1 MGTEVKSIVTT
12 TYSPKYSDS
21 LKPSVS
27 DRIGLFSPQKTPFL
41 AMLDNATAKQ
51 RKEEWVED
59 NLSPAGENAHVE
71 GFDVVT
77 SEGTAPDR
85 FDNYTQIFQKDFSVY
100 ATAEVVDKYGR
111 KGELARLRKLKTKEL
126 ATDLEFAFLNGT
138 RQAGTG
144 STPRKMD
151 GAFAFVDKA
160 TDAYFDFE
168 GNFADANIITEDIL
182 LDVMQGIWDA
192 GCEPDT
198 VLAPMNQK
206 RKISAFTDKGRLTI
220 NQNAT
225 EKKITLSVRIIETDM
240 GTVAIVAER
249 FIKPEENAD
258 KQYDKLLVFQK
269 DVFERLTLR
278 PVKEESL
285 AKTGDSDKR
294 MLVTEQTLKCATKK
308 GVGSIEKLSRVKAA

>member
-1 MGTEVKSIVTT
+1 MGTEVKSVVTT
-12 TYSPKYSDS
+12 TYSPKYDNS

-27 DRIGLFSPQKTPFL
+27 DRIGLFSPTKTPFL

-51 RKEEWVED
+51 RKEEWLED
-59 NLSPAGENAHVE
+59 ELNPPGENAHVE

-77 SEGTAPDR
+77 TEGLAPDR
-85 FDNYTQIFQKDFSVY
+85 FDNFTQIFEKDFSVSG
-100 ATAEVVDKYGR
+100 TAEVVDKYGR

-126 ATDLEFAFLNGT
+126 ATDLEWAFLNGI

-160 TDAYFDFE
+160 TESYFDFE
-168 GNFADANIITEDIL
+168 GSFADTNTITEDIL
-182 LDVMQGIWDA
+182 LDVMQGIWDV
-192 GCEPDT
+192 GCEADT

-206 RKISAFTDKGRLTI
+206 RKISDFTDKGRLTI

-225 EKKITLSVRIIETDM
+225 EKKITLSVRVIETDM

-249 FIKPEENAD
+249 FIKPETDNGKE
-258 KQYDKLLVFQK
+258 YDKLLVFQK
-269 DVFERLTLR
+269 DIFERLTLR
-278 PVKEESL
+278 PIKEDQL
-285 AKTGDSDKR
+285 AKSGDSDKR
-294 MLVTEQTLKCATKK
+294 MLVTEQTLKCSTKK
-308 GVGSIEKLSRVKAA
+308 GVGSVEKLSRVKVA